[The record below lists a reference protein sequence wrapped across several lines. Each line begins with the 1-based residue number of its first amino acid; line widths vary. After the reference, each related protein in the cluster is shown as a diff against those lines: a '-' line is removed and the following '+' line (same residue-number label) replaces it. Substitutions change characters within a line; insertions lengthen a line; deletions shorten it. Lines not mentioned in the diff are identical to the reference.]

1 MSSTQKPRPIRV
13 LLTKLG
19 LDSHDRGVIV
29 VAMALRDA
37 GMEVIYLGRRR
48 TPEEIVSAAVQ
59 ESVDVVGLSSLA
71 DAHNVLAPRVIK
83 LLKERGAGMEL
94 VILGG
99 FIQREDIPHLKEAGI
114 AEVFG
119 PGTPLDTIA
128 NFIKTSIG
136 GKK

>member
-1 MSSTQKPRPIRV
+1 MKSTQEERKPIRV

-37 GMEVIYLGRRR
+37 GMEVIYLGRRK
-48 TPEEIVSAAVQ
+48 TPEEIVSAAIQ
-59 ESVDVVGLSSLA
+59 EDVDVVGLSSLA

-83 LLKERGAGMEL
+83 LLKERGIEKEL

-99 FIQREDIPHLKEAGI
+99 FIQKEDIPYLKEVGI

-119 PGTPLDTIA
+119 TGTKMQDIVR
-128 NFIKTSIG
+128 FIEENVHRS
-136 GKK
+136 

>member
-1 MSSTQKPRPIRV
+1 MKSTQEERKPIRV

-37 GMEVIYLGRRR
+37 GMEVIYLGRRK
-48 TPEEIVSAAVQ
+48 TPEEIVSAAIQ
-59 ESVDVVGLSSLA
+59 EGVDVVGLSSLA

-83 LLKERGAGMEL
+83 LLKERGIEKEL

-99 FIQREDIPHLKEAGI
+99 FIQKEDIPHLKEVGI

-119 PGTPLDTIA
+119 TGTKMQDIVR
-128 NFIKTSIG
+128 FIEENVHRS
-136 GKK
+136 

>member
-1 MSSTQKPRPIRV
+1 MKSTQEERNPIRV
-13 LLTKLG
+13 LITKLG

-37 GMEVIYLGRRR
+37 GMEVIYLGRRK
-48 TPEEIVSAAVQ
+48 TPEEIVSAAIQ
-59 ESVDVVGLSSLA
+59 EGVDVVGLSSLA

-83 LLKERGAGMEL
+83 LLKERGIEKEL

-99 FIQREDIPHLKEAGI
+99 FIQKEDIPHLKEVGI

-119 PGTPLDTIA
+119 TGTKMQEIVR
-128 NFIKTSIG
+128 FIEENVHRS
-136 GKK
+136 

>member
-1 MSSTQKPRPIRV
+1 MKSTQEERKPIRV

-37 GMEVIYLGRRR
+37 GMEVIYLGRRK
-48 TPEEIVSAAVQ
+48 TPEEIVSAAIQ
-59 ESVDVVGLSSLA
+59 EGVDVVGLSSLA

-83 LLKERGAGMEL
+83 LLKERGIEKEL

-99 FIQREDIPHLKEAGI
+99 FIQKEDIPHLKEIGI

-119 PGTPLDTIA
+119 TGTKMQEIVR
-128 NFIKTSIG
+128 FIEENVHRS
-136 GKK
+136 